1 MRITCVVG
9 TRPEVIKMAPVI
21 QELNRRDMAEVT
33 VLSTAQHRHMVDPFL
48 GFFGL
53 KADIDLDAMTVGQ
66 TLPELTGRLL
76 TRLSAVIEDTR
87 PDMVLAQGDTTTV
100 MTTAMAC
107 FYAGVRFGHIEAG
120 LRTGDLRSP
129 FPEEYNRRLA
139 TLTADL
145 NFAPTTA
152 ARENLLREGVAA
164 DRIVFTGNTVIDA
177 LLWTVAHDPPSP
189 IALAPGQRLLLMTLH
204 RRESFGAPVR
214 DVLSA
219 VRRLVER
226 NPDLVVLYPVH
237 PNPNVAVPA
246 REILDGVE
254 RVHLRGP
261 LDYPDLV
268 GAMRQA
274 HLILTDS
281 GGIQE
286 EAPALAKP
294 VLVTRDTTERPEAVA
309 EGVVRVIGADPD
321 RVESEAQ
328 RLLDD
333 PAAYA
338 AMARGV
344 SPYGDGKA
352 AGRIVDAVLAAGA
365 WKDLS

>member
-9 TRPEVIKMAPVI
+9 TRPEVIKMSPVI
-21 QELNRRDMAEVT
+21 QELARRPGAEVT

-48 GFFGL
+48 AFFGL

-66 TLPELTGRLL
+66 TLPELTARLL
-76 TRLSAVIEDTR
+76 TRLCAVLDETR
-87 PDMVLAQGDTTTV
+87 PDMLLAQGDTTTV
-100 MTTAMAC
+100 MASAMAC
-107 FYAGVRFGHIEAG
+107 FYNNIPFGHVEAG

-129 FPEEYNRRLA
+129 FPEEFNRRLA
-139 TLTADL
+139 TIAARLS
-145 NFAPTTA
+145 FAPTTA
-152 ARENLLREGVAA
+152 ARDNLLREGVP
-164 DRIVFTGNTVIDA
+164 DDQIVMSGNTVIDA
-177 LLWTVAHDPPSP
+177 LLWTVAHDPPCP
-189 IALAPGQRLLLMTLH
+189 VAVGPDQRLLLMTLH

-214 DVLSA
+214 AVLSA
-219 VRRLVER
+219 VKALVEA

-237 PNPNVAVPA
+237 PTPNVAEPA
-246 REILDGVE
+246 REILGAVD

-268 GAMRQA
+268 GGMRRA
-274 HLILTDS
+274 HVILTDS

-286 EAPALAKP
+286 EAPALGKP
-294 VLVTRDTTERPEAVA
+294 VLVTRDTTERPEAVS
-309 EGVVRVIGADPD
+309 EGVVRIIGADFD
-321 RVESEAQ
+321 RVVVEVQ

-333 PAAYA
+333 PAAYR

-352 AGRIVDAVLAAGA
+352 SPRIADAVLSLGNY
-365 WKDLS
+365 